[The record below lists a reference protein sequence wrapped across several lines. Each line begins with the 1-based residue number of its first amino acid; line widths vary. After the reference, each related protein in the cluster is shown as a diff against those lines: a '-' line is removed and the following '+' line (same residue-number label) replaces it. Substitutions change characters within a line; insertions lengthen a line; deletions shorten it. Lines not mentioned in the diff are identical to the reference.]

1 MTWHQSLTAAGCLD
15 TSHAEG
21 LTLYSSFTLMLT
33 DGAGEPRGIRKVDLL
48 QSDLCI
54 HPLQVIHRY
63 LAKYQMIQA
72 KLFLFIDKLEHTE
85 LLCMEAFRGK
95 SEYSKHKWLE
105 PPKEDDVASTAESGI
120 AHFL

>member
-1 MTWHQSLTAAGCLD
+1 MTWHQSLTAASCLD

-48 QSDLCI
+48 QSDLCTP
-54 HPLQVIHRY
+54 PLQATHP
-63 LAKYQMIQA
+63 MIQA
-72 KLFLFIDKLEHTE
+72 KLFLFMDKSEHTE
-85 LLCMEAFRGK
+85 LFCMEACRGK
-95 SEYSKHKWLE
+95 SKYSKHKWLE

>member
-1 MTWHQSLTAAGCLD
+1 
-15 TSHAEG
+15 
-21 LTLYSSFTLMLT
+21 MLT

-54 HPLQVIHRY
+54 PPLQVMHRY

-72 KLFLFIDKLEHTE
+72 KLFLFMDKLEHTE

-120 AHFL
+120 AHFPRSALKPLETQGRGFAHGHELSLIHI